1 MTLQKPVFFLA
12 VLLPNAFSK
21 SLHSNVPKFLLNAK
35 LLADSTH
42 EIRVTNVSKVFR
54 TVADSYCC
62 VSTLPSHSHPHL
74 VSSGCKERIT
84 ISRGEKGQSQPWG
97 GGGRGE

>member
-21 SLHSNVPKFLLNAK
+21 SLHSNVPKFLLNVK
-35 LLADSTH
+35 LLADSAH
-42 EIRVTNVSKVFR
+42 EVRVTNVSKVFG
-54 TVADSYCC
+54 TAADSDCC
-62 VSTLPSHSHPHL
+62 LHPSFPQPSS

-84 ISRGEKGQSQPWG
+84 ISRGEKGDRASHG
-97 GGGRGE
+97 AEGEGE